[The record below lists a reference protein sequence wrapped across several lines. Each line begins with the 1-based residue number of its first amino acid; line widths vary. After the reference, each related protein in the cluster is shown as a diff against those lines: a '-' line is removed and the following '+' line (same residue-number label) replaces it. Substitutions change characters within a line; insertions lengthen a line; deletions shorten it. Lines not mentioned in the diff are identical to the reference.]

1 MLAGTGPSSLQTT
14 PYSGL
19 NTSSYSTTGLGG
31 GSAHKVG
38 EPLSAEEQ
46 AYADK
51 LANID
56 RKVRAHEQAHMAAG
70 SGLTQG
76 GPSYS
81 LQTGPDGKQYAVAGE
96 VRIDVSP
103 GRTPEE
109 TIRKARAIQAAAL
122 APADPS
128 GPDRSIAAQAQAMEQ
143 QAQAELASQSGT
155 QRQLSDA
162 YSGYDDS
169 MPSGFFAAQA

>member
-1 MLAGTGPSSLQTT
+1 MQTT
-14 PYSGL
+14 GYSGL
-19 NTSSYSTTGLGG
+19 GTSSYSTTGLSAGG
-31 GSAHKVG
+31 AHQAG
-38 EPLSAEEQ
+38 EPLSEEEQ
-46 AYADK
+46 AYIRQLGD
-51 LANID
+51 ID

-81 LQTGPDGKQYAVAGE
+81 LKTGPDGKQYAVAGE

-128 GPDRSIAAQAQAMEQ
+128 GPDQSIAAQARAMEQ
-143 QAQAELASQSGT
+143 RAQAELASQSGT
-155 QRQLSDA
+155 QRQLSSA
-162 YSGYDDS
+162 YSQDEA
-169 MPSGFFAAQA
+169 MPFSAFAAQA